1 MKESYKTERFIN
13 VPLMNRVICFHKL
26 TFTYLLEV
34 LLIKESAELLI
45 LIELFHFYPS
55 SAKHLQCNNHKIIV
69 TYSTCSML
77 LLALSGFVVND
88 TSSFTKVV
96 FLVRH

>member
-1 MKESYKTERFIN
+1 M
-13 VPLMNRVICFHKL
+13 
-26 TFTYLLEV
+26 
-34 LLIKESAELLI
+34 
-45 LIELFHFYPS
+45 

-69 TYSTCSML
+69 TYSTYSML